1 MLGSLAKGLA
11 FLRAVDAAQADTFG
25 LLVVQNFERVAVEE
39 GDDSGGQ
46 AGGQQWRAMVPFRSI
61 LLRGGFKFQVQRV
74 NDGAVAHR
82 LPGAW
87 QS

>member
-1 MLGSLAKGLA
+1 MDLFKARTKL
-11 FLRAVDAAQADTFG
+11 
-25 LLVVQNFERVAVEE
+25 E
-39 GDDSGGQ
+39 G
-46 AGGQQWRAMVPFRSI
+46 FFSI
-61 LLRGGFKFQVQRV
+61 LLVLALAGCASSPYERGGIRKNSVNEMWNGIIMEGGFKFQVQRV